1 MNPEPARNIAQEL
14 RDLLHE
20 LVRQGAA
27 AAEADVEGEV
37 WFVLE
42 KQGVPQSVG
51 GPYGQTKP
59 EPTPEPGPEV
69 KSDPEPEPEAEI

>member
-20 LVRQGAA
+20 LVRQSAA
-27 AAEADVEGEV
+27 ADADADAEGEV

-42 KQGVPQSVG
+42 KHGVPQSVG

-59 EPTPEPGPEV
+59 EPAPEPGPEV
-69 KSDPEPEPEAEI
+69 EI